1 MGTLRLILRL
11 LPWVLLLVAVS
22 WIALTGGLGFDRTEG
37 RTEVYQNTLLT
48 RVEQLGKLE
57 LAQYNFQ
64 EVTEIKRV
72 ADEVDLRLFKY
83 KIAPDSKAILISQGS
98 ATGCIDLTKITK
110 EDLKEVGDSLYVTL
124 PAPELCYFKID
135 LENSRLYDLQ
145 INYLPADERTQFIQ
159 ELYQVAEQDIRD
171 SALKTGILEQTI
183 TNANLILKPLFESIT
198 QKTVFINVALD
209 TSLDREL
216 PETASP

>member
-22 WIALTGGLGFDRTEG
+22 WIALTGGLGFDRNEG

-209 TSLDREL
+209 TPLDREL